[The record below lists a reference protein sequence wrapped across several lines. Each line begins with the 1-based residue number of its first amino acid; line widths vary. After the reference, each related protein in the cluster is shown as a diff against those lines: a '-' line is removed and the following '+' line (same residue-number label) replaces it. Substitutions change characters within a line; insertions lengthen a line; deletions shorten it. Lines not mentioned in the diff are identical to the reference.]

1 MCVFC
6 KIIQHEIPSKV
17 VYEDE
22 HVLAILDLSQV
33 TFGHTLVMPKQH
45 VRNLLE
51 ADALTTARI
60 MEVTRQLA
68 QQITQKCHALGCNI
82 LMNCNEVAGQSV
94 DHMHVHI
101 IPRYGKE
108 DAIAIEFKE
117 SAPQNLDKVLDTL
130 TK

>member
-33 TFGHTLVMPKQH
+33 TYGHTLVMPKQH

-117 SAPQNLDKVLDTL
+117 SAPQNLDKILDTL
-130 TK
+130 AK